1 MKIVLFI
8 TLSIFSLSLFAQT
21 QPDTVKYWNNEINP
35 SLNINQVSLTNWSAG
50 GENSFSGTA
59 YLKAILKY
67 KKNKTAWDNLIDI
80 GYGMSK
86 QGDGNLYKTEDKLN
100 LASKIG
106 IESGES
112 NWYYTGMLDFKTI
125 MSVGYNDPANRT
137 GKLSEFMAPGFL
149 NASIGM
155 DYKPSDNFSIYLS
168 PVSSKMTFVLDD
180 SLSTAGAFGVDPGS
194 KFRSEYGAKVSILAK
209 KENLLKNISVGTR
222 LDLFSNLTHNP
233 QNIDV
238 YWEFIT
244 TFKVNDWLSA
254 VFSLNIIYDD
264 DIKYVDTDGTV
275 RGARTQVKQL
285 FGFGLN
291 YKMHN

>member
-1 MKIVLFI
+1 MKIIFSIFLI
-8 TLSIFSLSLFAQT
+8 TLPFLLFAQT
-21 QPDTVKYWNNEINP
+21 QPDTVKYWDVEVNP
-35 SLNINQVSLTNWSAG
+35 SLNFNQVSLTNWSAG
-50 GENSFSGTA
+50 GENTFAGTT

-67 KKNKTAWDNLIDI
+67 NKNKTAWENLIDI

-100 LASKIG
+100 LATKIG
-106 IESGES
+106 IESGAS
-112 NWYYTGMLDFKTI
+112 KWYYTGMLDFKTT
-125 MSVGYNDPANRT
+125 MAVGYNDPVNRT

-149 NASIGM
+149 NVSIGM
-155 DYKPSDNFSIYLS
+155 DYKPSDNFSVYLS
-168 PVSSKMTFVLDD
+168 PVSTKMTFVLDD

-194 KFRSEYGAKVSILAK
+194 KFRSEYGAKVSIMAK

-222 LDLFSNLTHNP
+222 LDIFSNLTYKP
-233 QNIDV
+233 QNVDV

-254 VFSLNIIYDD
+254 VFSLNVIYDD
-264 DIKYVDTDGTV
+264 DIKYVAPDGNV